1 MQERIPDKPRAYNLH
16 RQGTRTWGSRSFV
29 LKECVYLSYFP
40 DHKNDEVSFMPAC
53 HITGEMVPL
62 GLNDKL
68 ELDTTLWRWRLR
80 LRLWAKSWAGGLNER
95 CRGKNYCC
103 CSGLHLFLPQ
113 AVGM

>member
-1 MQERIPDKPRAYNLH
+1 
-16 RQGTRTWGSRSFV
+16 

-68 ELDTTLWRWRLR
+68 ELDTTL
-80 LRLWAKSWAGGLNER
+80 
-95 CRGKNYCC
+95 
-103 CSGLHLFLPQ
+103 
-113 AVGM
+113 